1 MRIFADK
8 LPAQLQRELKNVY
21 LIFGNEPLLLSESRD
36 AVITAAKEAGFS
48 EKHYFT
54 LDAQLDWNQVF
65 DCCQALSLFSDKKI
79 IELEVPES
87 GINAAAGKSLVEL
100 AEQLNPDVLLIVFGS
115 KLTRQQEN
123 AKWFKALHQHGMWV
137 SCLTPDIQR
146 LPQFVQARCRKLNLH
161 PDAQA
166 LQMLAQWHEGNL
178 LALVQSLEKLVLLY
192 PDGELTLV
200 RLEEALNRHNHFTPF
215 HWVDALLAGKASRSQ
230 RILRQLEAEG
240 VEPVILLRTLQK
252 ELTLVVRYKHE
263 LQTMPLAQL
272 FDKYRVWQSKR
283 PLYSAIL
290 QRLTLKQL
298 NRAFKLLTQA
308 EILTKTQYDQSPWP
322 VIAQITLEL
331 CIPEQ
336 VNVIPVSV

>member
-8 LPAQLQRELKNVY
+8 LAAHLQRELKNVY
-21 LIFGNEPLLLSESRD
+21 LIFGNEPLLLAESRD
-36 AVITAAKEAGFS
+36 AIITTAKANGFL
-48 EKHYFT
+48 EKHYFS

-87 GINAAAGKSLVEL
+87 GVNATTGKSLIEL
-100 AEQLNPDVLLIVFGS
+100 AGQLHPDIILIIFGS

-123 AKWFKALHQHGMWV
+123 AKWFKTLHQHGLWV

-146 LPQFVQARCRKLNLH
+146 LPQFVQTRCRQLNLH

-178 LALVQSLEKLVLLY
+178 LALVQSLEKLALLY

-215 HWVDALLAGKASRSQ
+215 HWVDALLAGKANRAQ
-230 RILRQLEAEG
+230 RILHQLEAEG

-252 ELTLVVRYKHE
+252 ELLQLIRYKNE
-263 LQTMPLAQL
+263 LQNTSLAQL
-272 FDKYRVWQSKR
+272 FDKYRIWQSKR

-298 NRAFKLLTQA
+298 NRDLKLLTQA
-308 EILTKTQYDQSPWP
+308 EYLTKTQYDQSPWP
-322 VIAQITLEL
+322 VIAQLSLEL
-331 CIPEQ
+331 CAPDSAAAIPL
-336 VNVIPVSV
+336 PT